1 LTPPRSVC
9 VLYHPRVHGNSDRL
23 TEIEAFLAKL
33 GVASW
38 RHERDAGSRGLA
50 RRMRD
55 TALVLTLGG
64 DGTFLFGAR
73 LAGPHGVPVLGIN
86 LGRLGLLT
94 ELEPDGVEAG
104 LTRFLDGDY
113 RVEQRTLLSAA
124 LVRGAKVRERSLG
137 LNEVMVHRSPS
148 LKLIRFEMAMDQQQI
163 GTIDAD
169 GVLVATATGS
179 TAYSLALGG
188 PILEPTLSDLVLVPM
203 NPFALSVRPIVLNP
217 DVEVR
222 ITLANNGASVVTDGY
237 LTWTAEPGDAIRVHS
252 FRRRL
257 KLVRFGPPA
266 DFYRILREKI
276 GWGTPLVPRP
286 HA

>member
-1 LTPPRSVC
+1 MTLPSSVC
-9 VLYHPRVHGNSDRL
+9 VLYHPRVHGQDDRL
-23 TEIEAFLAKL
+23 IGVESVLARL
-33 GVASW
+33 GVESW
-38 RHERDAGSRGLA
+38 RHERDGGSGGLA
-50 RRMRD
+50 ERMRN

-73 LAGPHGVPVLGIN
+73 LAGPHGVPVLGVN

-94 ELEPDGVEAG
+94 ELEPDGVESG
-104 LTRFLDGDY
+104 LRRFLDGDY
-113 RVEQRTLLSAA
+113 RVEERTMLSAA
-124 LVRGAKVRERSLG
+124 LRRAGRVRERSLG

-148 LKLIRFEMAMDQQQI
+148 LKLIRFEMAMDEQQI

-188 PILEPTLSDLVLVPM
+188 PILEPTLPDLVLVPM

-217 DVEVR
+217 NIDVR
-222 ITLANNGASVVTDGY
+222 ITLAANGASVVTDGF
-237 LTWTAEPGDAIRVHS
+237 LTWSAEPGDEIRVHA